1 MTAIGTDP
9 MSTTLKRTPY
19 YFPIGLQLSRPKPQ
33 DEDDDDE
40 GLEDDE
46 PDVPPSYLDLIRT
59 FQSRY
64 VSVVDRAVN
73 FRQEDTSFAAK
84 LSAKE
89 RDIYYAAHEAT
100 TQFTQW
106 RSGKEKQTAT
116 IHATSGKRKRHDA

>member
-1 MTAIGTDP
+1 VRACGCRSASLVPLPD
-9 MSTTLKRTPY
+9 RTP
-19 YFPIGLQLSRPKPQ
+19 PHTR
-33 DEDDDDE
+33 
-40 GLEDDE
+40 
-46 PDVPPSYLDLIRT
+46 
-59 FQSRY
+59 
-64 VSVVDRAVN
+64 RAAN

>member
-1 MTAIGTDP
+1 MVAAQPASSPFLTARIAHH
-9 MSTTLKRTPY
+9 RTH
-19 YFPIGLQLSRPKPQ
+19 
-33 DEDDDDE
+33 
-40 GLEDDE
+40 
-46 PDVPPSYLDLIRT
+46 
-59 FQSRY
+59 
-64 VSVVDRAVN
+64 DRAVN

>member
-1 MTAIGTDP
+1 MCVWLPLWLSLVPLPDRTHTRTTAH
-9 MSTTLKRTPY
+9 
-19 YFPIGLQLSRPKPQ
+19 
-33 DEDDDDE
+33 
-40 GLEDDE
+40 
-46 PDVPPSYLDLIRT
+46 
-59 FQSRY
+59 
-64 VSVVDRAVN
+64 DRAVN